1 MTTSATAPPP
11 YSPRSACST
20 DGDRPLHAAPPPQ
33 RIYPFP
39 QCRRASGPGWQAD
52 PRRPRQ
58 LCHTQTSQSAG
69 LAVAPSALDLPLH
82 PDLCLNQCTSSVP
95 AERKA
100 SSNPG
105 ELSFALAVVTRSP
118 VAPRTTL

>member
-39 QCRRASGPGWQAD
+39 QCRRAPGPGWQAD

-58 LCHTQTSQSAG
+58 LYHTQTSQSAG
-69 LAVAPSALDLPLH
+69 LAVAPSALDLSLH
-82 PDLCLNQCTSSVP
+82 PDLGLLVQRGRELLLQDEGIASV
-95 AERKA
+95 
-100 SSNPG
+100 
-105 ELSFALAVVTRSP
+105 VI
-118 VAPRTTL
+118 